1 MARTSASSHIS
12 MKQAKALTDSA
23 HFAARL
29 GLPLNYH
36 LTMHLSAEESATTD
50 ADAQRL
56 RQQVFERARKWLQ
69 RRGYDLIAVW
79 VLERSATLGLHCHM
93 ALHLSPEHAPA
104 FRQKLFEWSDAS
116 NPRAIDLRRVGPPL
130 WLDGLLRYM
139 LKGSEEKVHERYGVP
154 HDDMHNRRNQGTITV
169 KRTGITT
176 AINTKAQK
184 NYKPE
189 LLAIAGARG
198 TTLAYLLGRTRQAG

>member
-23 HFAARL
+23 HFAARV

-69 RRGYDLIAVW
+69 RRGYDLAAVW
-79 VLERSATLGLHCHM
+79 VLERSVTLGLHCHV
-93 ALHLSPEHAPA
+93 ALHLRPGDAQA
-104 FRQKLFEWSDAS
+104 FMEKLFEWTEAS
-116 NPRAIDLRRVGPPL
+116 NPGAINLRRVGPPL
-130 WLDGLLRYM
+130 WLVGLLRYM
-139 LKGSEEKVHERYGVP
+139 LKGGTAKVREKYRVP
-154 HDDMHNRRNQGTITV
+154 NDNNHYRNQGVITV

-176 AINTKAQK
+176 AINSKAQK

-198 TTLAYLLGRTRQAG
+198 TTLSYLLGRTRRAG